1 MERIKR
7 LITAFLMLMGSVLFA
22 DNSFF
27 DNYVYQSWTTFDTL
41 NGTTTTDVIQTK
53 DGYINIGTYEGLARF
68 DGVNFTT
75 HKKTADNGLTFVSV
89 RAILEDSNGTL
100 WIGSNDEG
108 LQRIDDEG
116 KKTYTI
122 QNGLPNN
129 SIRALAED
137 KKGNVWVGTAAGVV
151 YIDPK
156 GHMIAPQF
164 DSGTVSK
171 GVIVTEIF
179 CDSAGRVWLLTENE
193 KGFFLFDDGIFRTKP
208 ELDVYDNYFAT
219 SICQDLKG
227 AFWVGLGEKGIFHFT
242 NGKIENV
249 KTHTILDTYST
260 NSSYAAADGKI
271 WFGTEK
277 GIVVYDNGNFYE
289 YNSTSSLANA
299 KINKIIS
306 DREGNIWIATDR
318 SGIGKLTQG
327 KFKMKRLNCS
337 VNGITE
343 DRTGNVWVATDTGVV
358 SFRNDSRFE
367 NTLTEFTKE
376 IRVRDISVGRSGN
389 IYVSCYTSPGFVR
402 YTPDEKLR
410 AWTKESGLAGNK
422 VRVSVEGK
430 DGRVYVGTTT
440 GLSIIRPDGR
450 IKNFKQVNGLE
461 NEYVM
466 ALYEDAK
473 GVVWVGTDGGGIY
486 LIKDEQIISHFSSE
500 DGLAGNV
507 IFKITQD
514 ASGYWICS
522 GSGITRCPDF
532 DSTSGIPKKF
542 QNINSENG
550 IGTDSVFQILTDST
564 RRLWF
569 TSNHGIASTSYND
582 ISDVAKGKIPKVNV
596 KYYNKNDGLDSDGP
610 TATAMS
616 TVDRYGRIWFTMVDG
631 IAIYD
636 PVKVK
641 ENRVMPLVKIETVGV
656 DNKIILDNTLIS
668 VKPETILLQPGTK
681 RVDITYSGISF
692 DAPERIK
699 FTHKLTN
706 FENVFNAPT
715 SARIMSYTNLKPG
728 KHTFLVNAINGDGFY
743 SNQAEAVL
751 FVQKPYLYQIPAFWI
766 ILLILFLC
774 TIGLIF
780 FLKQQRI
787 LRENARLESMVRTR
801 TAELNLEKE
810 KTDELL
816 HAILPAEIAR
826 ELKDGIHSI
835 GNNFDDVTIL
845 FSDIVDFT
853 KTSSGYTA
861 AEIVDA
867 LNDLFTLFDQ
877 RAQKEGVEKIKTI
890 GDAYMA
896 SCGLPTPNHNH
907 AKVMIKFAKG
917 MLDDLAEYNK
927 TAKIKFN
934 IRIGLNSG
942 PATAGVIGKT
952 KFIYDVWGNTVNVAS
967 RMESAANAGGIKV
980 SQATYDH
987 LKNSNIKFSR
997 PIKCD
1002 VKGKGVMTTYDVVLA
1017 SPKKPAAKTVKAAS
1031 GTSKKSAAKTKA
1043 KTASKKTG
1051 AAKSAK
1057 SAKPSKT
1064 KTVAK
1069 RTAAKKKTK
1078 TVKK

>member
-7 LITAFLMLMGSVLFA
+7 MFIAFLIIMGNVLFA

-27 DNYVYQSWTTFDTL
+27 DNYVYQSWTSFDTL
-41 NGTTTTDVIQTK
+41 NGTTTTDIIQTK

-89 RAILEDSNGTL
+89 RAILEDSNGVL

-108 LQRIDDEG
+108 LQRIDAES

-137 KKGNVWVGTAAGVV
+137 KKGNIWIGTAAGVV
-151 YIDPK
+151 YIDSQ

-193 KGFFLFDDGIFRTKP
+193 KGFFLFEDGVFITRP
-208 ELDVYDNYFAT
+208 ELDGYDNYFAT
-219 SICQDLKG
+219 SICQDANG
-227 AFWVGLGEKGIFHFT
+227 TFWLGLGEKGIFRYS
-242 NGKIENV
+242 NGRVRRV
-249 KTHTILDTYST
+249 KTNTILDNYST
-260 NSSYAAADGKI
+260 NSCYGAKDGKV
-271 WFGTEK
+271 WFGTEN
-277 GIVVYDNGNFYE
+277 GLVVYENGNFHE
-289 YNSTSSLANA
+289 YRGNSSLNSA

-318 SGIGKLTQG
+318 SGVGKLTQG
-327 KFKMKRLNCS
+327 KFKMKRLGCS
-337 VNGITE
+337 VNGIAD
-343 DRTGNVWVATDTGVV
+343 DRNGIVWAATDKGVV
-358 SFRNDSRFE
+358 SYKNDVRVY
-367 NTLTEFTKE
+367 NKLTDFTSG
-376 IRVRDISVGRSGN
+376 IRVRDVFVGRGGN
-389 IYVSCYTSPGFVR
+389 VLACCYTAPGFLN
-402 YTPDEKLR
+402 YSTDGTIK
-410 AWTKESGLAGNK
+410 AWTKEDGLAGNK
-422 VRVSVEGK
+422 VRVAIEGR
-430 DGRVYVGTTT
+430 DGKIYVGTTT
-440 GLSIIRPDGR
+440 GLSIINPDGH
-450 IKNFKQVNGLE
+450 ITNFKQTNGLE

-466 ALYEDAK
+466 TLYEDYK
-473 GVVWVGTDGGGIY
+473 GVIWVGTDGGGIY
-486 LIKDEQIISHFSSE
+486 LIKDDTIISHFSSE

-507 IFKITQD
+507 IFKISQD
-514 ASGYWICS
+514 LSGAYWICS
-522 GSGITRCPDF
+522 GSGITRCPGF
-532 DSTSGIPKKF
+532 DSTAGIPKKYE
-542 QNINSENG
+542 NINSENG
-550 IGTDSVFQILTDST
+550 LGTDSVFQILTDNT
-564 RRLWF
+564 RKLWF
-569 TSNHGIASTSYND
+569 TSNHGIASTSAND
-582 ISDVAKGKIPKVNV
+582 IGDVAKGKIAKINV

-610 TATAMS
+610 TATAKSM
-616 TVDRYGRIWFTMVDG
+616 VDRYGRIWFTMVDG

-641 ENRVMPLVKIETVGV
+641 EHRVMPLVKIETVSV
-656 DNKIILDNTLIS
+656 DNNIILDNTLLT
-668 VKPETILLQPGTK
+668 VKAETILLKPGTK

-715 SARIMSYTNLKPG
+715 PVRIMSYTNLKPG

-751 FVQKPYLYQIPAFWI
+751 FVQKPYIYQVPAFWI
-766 ILLILFLC
+766 VLLILFLC

-787 LRENARLESMVRTR
+787 LRENARLESMVRMR

-835 GNNFDDVTIL
+835 GKDFDDVTVL

-853 KTSSGYTA
+853 KTSGGHTA
-861 AEIVDA
+861 SEIVDA
-867 LNDLFTLFDQ
+867 LNDLFTRFDI

-896 SCGLPTPNHNH
+896 TCGLPTPNKDH
-907 AKVMIKFAKG
+907 AKVMIKYAKG
-917 MLDDLAEYNK
+917 MLEDLAEYNK
-927 TAKIKFN
+927 NAKIKFN

-967 RMESAANAGGIKV
+967 RMESAATAGGIKV
-980 SQATYDH
+980 SQAVYEH
-987 LKNSNIKFSR
+987 LKDYSVKFSK
-997 PIKCD
+997 PVKCD
-1002 VKGKGVMTTYDVVLA
+1002 IKGKGVMTTYDVVLA
-1017 SPKKPAAKTVKAAS
+1017 GAKEAGVKATKKVAATKKATKKPAVKATKKAAVKS
-1031 GTSKKSAAKTKA
+1031 KTAAKPAKAKPKTKTTSRKTSKK
-1043 KTASKKTG
+1043 
-1051 AAKSAK
+1051 
-1057 SAKPSKT
+1057 
-1064 KTVAK
+1064 
-1069 RTAAKKKTK
+1069 
-1078 TVKK
+1078 